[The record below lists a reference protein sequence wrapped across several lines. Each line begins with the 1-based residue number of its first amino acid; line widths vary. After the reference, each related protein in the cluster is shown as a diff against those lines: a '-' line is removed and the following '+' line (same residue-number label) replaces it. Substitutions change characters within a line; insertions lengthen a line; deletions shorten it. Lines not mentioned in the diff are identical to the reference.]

1 MKKYLVIIQKAE
13 SNYGAYSPDVL
24 GCVATGKTI
33 EETLENMREALEFH
47 LEGLVEE
54 GDPLPVSRGLNF
66 YLQQPEPIA
75 EASDLITYL
84 SIQLPHLI

>member
-1 MKKYLVIIQKAE
+1 MEKYLVVIQKAE
-13 SNYGAYSPDVL
+13 NNYGAYSPDVL

-47 LEGLVEE
+47 LEGIAEE
-54 GDPLPVSRGLNF
+54 GMVFPISKGLNF

-75 EASDLITYL
+75 EANDLITYL
-84 SIQLPHLI
+84 SVQMPQLI